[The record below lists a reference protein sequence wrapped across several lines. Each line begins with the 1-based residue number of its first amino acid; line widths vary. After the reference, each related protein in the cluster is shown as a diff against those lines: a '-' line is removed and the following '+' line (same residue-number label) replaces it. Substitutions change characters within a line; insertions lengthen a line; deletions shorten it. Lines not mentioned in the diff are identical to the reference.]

1 MRTSLRST
9 LICFASL
16 ILVLAAVSSSATS
29 AEDSSA
35 NFIETVSAK
44 AFSSLAQDG
53 VTDDEWVKRFRSLLT
68 NAFDLKYIGRFVL
81 GVHGRRATDDQ
92 KNEFQSLFEKF
103 VIQAYANRFKNLG
116 DKKLKIIRSEPL
128 NDKDTLVFS
137 QIEIT
142 GKQPIPVNWRVRN
155 RNGSPKIIDVTV
167 EGVSMSVTQRDEFA
181 AVIRQNGGR
190 VSGLIKALRRKT
202 SE

>member
-16 ILVLAAVSSSATS
+16 ILVFAAVPSSATS
-29 AEDSSA
+29 AEDPSA
-35 NFIETVSAK
+35 NFIEIVSAK

-53 VTDDEWVKRFRSLLT
+53 ITDDEWVKRFRFLLT

-116 DKKLKIIRSEPL
+116 NKKLKIIRSEPL
-128 NDKDTLVFS
+128 SDKDTLVFS

-190 VSGLIKALRRKT
+190 LSGLIKALRRKT